1 VQGNRF
7 DRLYHEAQHTL
18 LQYEK
23 NGIRQSSADSLTR
36 TLPSV
41 RGLIERN
48 EYRQALVALADIL
61 HGLVRIRL
69 QQDIEDEEALLYYTV
84 YRDARLGLGY
94 WAVWEMVALTEE
106 NPSDELLRIDILLIL
121 YFLANCSKNG

>member
-1 VQGNRF
+1 M
-7 DRLYHEAQHTL
+7 
-18 LQYEK
+18 
-23 NGIRQSSADSLTR
+23 
-36 TLPSV
+36 